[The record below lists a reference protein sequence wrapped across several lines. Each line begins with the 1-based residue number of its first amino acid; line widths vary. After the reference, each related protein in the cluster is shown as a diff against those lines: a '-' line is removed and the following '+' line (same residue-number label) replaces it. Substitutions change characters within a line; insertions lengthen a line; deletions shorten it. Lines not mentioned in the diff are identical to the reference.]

1 MRCFPYNVF
10 GLQPDYTLTFACF
23 VLVLI
28 QIGLLN
34 MQNKYGPKVV
44 VPKWMLEPVFDYNYE
59 EMANLEEGEDE
70 K

>member
-1 MRCFPYNVF
+1 M
-10 GLQPDYTLTFACF
+10 
-23 VLVLI
+23 LVLI